1 MNQTMK
7 KMIFPISLMLLMLA
21 GATSS
26 CSSADPK
33 QTADAQMPA
42 DFVVLADVVPDII
55 QEIRYYSSFNFIG
68 TRVDGYEE
76 PVALATRP
84 AAEALKAVSDELK
97 AKGYRL
103 KIYDTYRPQ
112 RAVNHFIRWAE
123 AVADT
128 LMKPYF
134 YPELDKSVLFDQG
147 YICARSGHSR
157 GSTIDLTLFDMGTG
171 QEVDMGGRFD
181 YFGQLS
187 HPDYE
192 GVTPEQM
199 ANRLLLREAMIRHG
213 FNPLAEEW
221 WHFTLKDEPYPDT
234 YFDFP
239 IRYY

>member
-1 MNQTMK
+1 MT
-7 KMIFPISLMLLMLA
+7 KMLFPISLMLLMLA
-21 GATSS
+21 GVAA

-33 QTADAQMPA
+33 PATDEQMPA

-55 QEIRYYSSFNFIG
+55 QEIRYHSSFNFVG
-68 TRVDGYEE
+68 TRVDGYEA

-84 AAEALKAVSDELK
+84 AAEALKKVSDELK

-123 AVADT
+123 AVSDT

-157 GSTIDLTLFDMGTG
+157 GSTIDLTLFDMSTG
-171 QEVDMGGRFD
+171 QEVDMGGNFD
-181 YFGQLS
+181 YFGRLS

-199 ANRLLLREAMIRHG
+199 ANRMLLREAMLRHG

-239 IRYY
+239 IRAY

>member
-1 MNQTMK
+1 MK
-7 KMIFPISLMLLMLA
+7 RIIIPISLMLMLLA
-21 GATSS
+21 GTIA
-26 CSSADPK
+26 CLSADPK
-33 QTADAQMPA
+33 PATEEEMPA

-55 QEIRYYSSFNFIG
+55 QEIRYHSTYNFVG
-68 TRVDGYEE
+68 TRVDGYEQ

-84 AAEALKAVSDELK
+84 AAEALKKVSDELK
-97 AKGYRL
+97 AQGYRL

-123 AVADT
+123 NLSDT
-128 LMKPYF
+128 LMKSQF

-157 GSTIDLTLFDMGTG
+157 GSTIDLTLFDMRTG
-171 QEVDMGGRFD
+171 QEVDMGGNFD

-187 HPDYE
+187 HPDYD

-199 ANRLLLREAMIRHG
+199 ANRMLLREAMLRHG

-234 YFDFP
+234 HFDFP
-239 IRYY
+239 IRYRL

>member
-1 MNQTMK
+1 MK
-7 KMIFPISLMLLMLA
+7 KMLFPISLMLLMLA
-21 GATSS
+21 GAAA
-26 CSSADPK
+26 CSSTDPK
-33 QTADAQMPA
+33 PATDEQMPA

-55 QEIRYYSSFNFIG
+55 QEIRYHSSFNFVG
-68 TRVDGYEE
+68 TRVDGYEA

-84 AAEALKAVSDELK
+84 AAEALKKVSDELK

-123 AVADT
+123 AVSDT

-157 GSTIDLTLFDMGTG
+157 GSTIDLTLFDMSSG
-171 QEVDMGGRFD
+171 QEVDMGGNFD
-181 YFGQLS
+181 YFGRLS

-192 GVTPEQM
+192 EVTPEQM
-199 ANRLLLREAMIRHG
+199 ANRMLLREAMLRHG

-239 IRYY
+239 IRAY

>member
-1 MNQTMK
+1 MK
-7 KMIFPISLMLLMLA
+7 RIIIPISLMLMLLTGTIA
-21 GATSS
+21 
-26 CSSADPK
+26 CLSADPK
-33 QTADAQMPA
+33 PATEEEMPA

-55 QEIRYYSSFNFIG
+55 QEIRYHSTYNFVG
-68 TRVDGYEE
+68 TRVDGYEQ

-84 AAEALKAVSDELK
+84 AAEALKKVSDELK
-97 AKGYRL
+97 AQGYRL

-123 AVADT
+123 NLSDT
-128 LMKPYF
+128 LMKSQF

-157 GSTIDLTLFDMGTG
+157 GSTIDLTLFDMRTG
-171 QEVDMGGRFD
+171 QEVDMGGNFD

-187 HPDYE
+187 HPDYD

-199 ANRLLLREAMIRHG
+199 ANRMLLREAMLRHG

-239 IRYY
+239 IRYRL

>member
-1 MNQTMK
+1 MK
-7 KMIFPISLMLLMLA
+7 RIIIPISLMLMLLA
-21 GATSS
+21 GTIA
-26 CSSADPK
+26 CLSADPK
-33 QTADAQMPA
+33 PASEEEMPA

-55 QEIRYYSSFNFIG
+55 QEIRYHSTYNFVG
-68 TRVDGYEE
+68 TRVDGYEQ

-84 AAEALKAVSDELK
+84 AAEALKKVSDELK
-97 AKGYRL
+97 AQGYRL

-123 AVADT
+123 NLSDT
-128 LMKPYF
+128 LMKSQF

-157 GSTIDLTLFDMGTG
+157 GSTIDLTLFDMRTG
-171 QEVDMGGRFD
+171 QEVDMGGNFD

-187 HPDYE
+187 HPDYD

-199 ANRLLLREAMIRHG
+199 ANRMLLREAMLRHG

-239 IRYY
+239 IRYRL

>member
-1 MNQTMK
+1 MK
-7 KMIFPISLMLLMLA
+7 RIIIPISLMLMLLA
-21 GATSS
+21 GTIA
-26 CSSADPK
+26 CLSADPK
-33 QTADAQMPA
+33 PATEEEMPA

-55 QEIRYYSSFNFIG
+55 QEIRYHSTYNFVG
-68 TRVDGYEE
+68 TRVDGYEQ

-84 AAEALKAVSDELK
+84 AAEALKKVSDELK
-97 AKGYRL
+97 AQGYRL

-123 AVADT
+123 NLSDT
-128 LMKPYF
+128 LMKSQF

-157 GSTIDLTLFDMGTG
+157 GSTIDLTLFDMRTG
-171 QEVDMGGRFD
+171 QEVDMGGNFD

-187 HPDYE
+187 HPDYD
-192 GVTPEQM
+192 GVTPKQM
-199 ANRLLLREAMIRHG
+199 ANRMLLREAMLRHG

-239 IRYY
+239 IRYRR

>member
-7 KMIFPISLMLLMLA
+7 KMLFPISLMLLMLA

-55 QEIRYYSSFNFIG
+55 QEIRYYSSFNFVG
-68 TRVDGYEE
+68 TRIDGYEE

>member
-1 MNQTMK
+1 MK
-7 KMIFPISLMLLMLA
+7 RIIIPISLMLMLLA
-21 GATSS
+21 GTIA
-26 CSSADPK
+26 CLSADPK
-33 QTADAQMPA
+33 PASEEEMPA

-55 QEIRYYSSFNFIG
+55 QEIRYHSTYNFVG
-68 TRVDGYEE
+68 TRVDGYEQ

-84 AAEALKAVSDELK
+84 AAEALKKVSDELK
-97 AKGYRL
+97 AQGYRL

-123 AVADT
+123 NLSDT
-128 LMKPYF
+128 LMKSQF

-157 GSTIDLTLFDMGTG
+157 GSTIDLTLFDMRTG
-171 QEVDMGGRFD
+171 QEVDMGGNFD

-187 HPDYE
+187 HPDYD

-199 ANRLLLREAMIRHG
+199 ANRMLLREAMLRHG
-213 FNPLAEEW
+213 FNPLTEEW

-239 IRYY
+239 IRYRR

>member
-1 MNQTMK
+1 MK
-7 KMIFPISLMLLMLA
+7 RIIIPISLMLMLLA
-21 GATSS
+21 GTIA
-26 CSSADPK
+26 CLSADPK
-33 QTADAQMPA
+33 PATEEEMPA

-55 QEIRYYSSFNFIG
+55 QEIRYHSTYNFVG
-68 TRVDGYEE
+68 TRVDGYEQ

-84 AAEALKAVSDELK
+84 AAEALKKVSDELK
-97 AKGYRL
+97 AQGYRL

-123 AVADT
+123 NLSDT
-128 LMKPYF
+128 LMKSQF

-157 GSTIDLTLFDMGTG
+157 GSTIDLTLFDMRTG
-171 QEVDMGGRFD
+171 QEVDMGGNFD

-187 HPDYE
+187 HPDYD

-199 ANRLLLREAMIRHG
+199 ANRMLLREAMLRHG

-239 IRYY
+239 IRYRR

>member
-1 MNQTMK
+1 MK
-7 KMIFPISLMLLMLA
+7 RIIIPISLMLMLLA
-21 GATSS
+21 GTIA
-26 CSSADPK
+26 CLSADPK
-33 QTADAQMPA
+33 PASEEEMPA

-55 QEIRYYSSFNFIG
+55 QEIRYHSTYNFVG
-68 TRVDGYEE
+68 TRVDGYEQ

-84 AAEALKAVSDELK
+84 AAEALKKVSDELK
-97 AKGYRL
+97 AQGYRL

-123 AVADT
+123 NLSDT
-128 LMKPYF
+128 LMKSQF

-157 GSTIDLTLFDMGTG
+157 GSTIDLTLFDMRTG
-171 QEVDMGGRFD
+171 QEVDMGGNFD

-187 HPDYE
+187 HPDYD

-199 ANRLLLREAMIRHG
+199 ANRMLLREAMLRHG

-239 IRYY
+239 IRYRR

>member
-7 KMIFPISLMLLMLA
+7 KMLFPISLMLLMLA

-84 AAEALKAVSDELK
+84 AAEALKAVSDELQ

-181 YFGQLS
+181 YFGRLS

>member
-1 MNQTMK
+1 MK
-7 KMIFPISLMLLMLA
+7 RIFIPISLMLMLLA
-21 GATSS
+21 GTIA
-26 CSSADPK
+26 CLSADPK
-33 QTADAQMPA
+33 PATEEEMPA

-55 QEIRYYSSFNFIG
+55 QEIRYHSTYNFVG
-68 TRVDGYEE
+68 TRVDGYEQ

-84 AAEALKAVSDELK
+84 AAEALKKVSDELK
-97 AKGYRL
+97 AQGYRL

-123 AVADT
+123 NLSDT
-128 LMKPYF
+128 LMKSQF

-157 GSTIDLTLFDMGTG
+157 GSTIDLTLFDMRTG
-171 QEVDMGGRFD
+171 QEVDMGGNFD

-187 HPDYE
+187 HPDYD

-199 ANRLLLREAMIRHG
+199 ANRMLLREAMLRHG

-239 IRYY
+239 IRYRR